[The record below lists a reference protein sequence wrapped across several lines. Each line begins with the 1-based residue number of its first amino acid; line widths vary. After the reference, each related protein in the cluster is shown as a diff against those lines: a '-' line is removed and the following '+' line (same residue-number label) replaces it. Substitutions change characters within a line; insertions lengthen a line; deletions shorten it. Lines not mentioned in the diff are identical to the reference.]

1 MEAGLAA
8 VVASL
13 PVYVGTLVSVPAL
26 PDLEEGAEQGLSLA
40 GGHLHP
46 RVGEAGVDHLSPAPR
61 LLLTRHKLRGLGPV
75 LWCPPWPWEWERYK
89 LRGVMVRGCFSITG
103 K

>member
-1 MEAGLAA
+1 M
-8 VVASL
+8 
-13 PVYVGTLVSVPAL
+13 SVPAPAL
-26 PDLEEGAEQGLSLA
+26 AHFVEGAELGVCLA
-40 GGHLHP
+40 GGQLAA
-46 RVGEAGVDHLSPAPR
+46 RVGEPGVDHLGPGPR
-61 LLLTRHKLRGLGPV
+61 LGLLHLRHELRGLGPV